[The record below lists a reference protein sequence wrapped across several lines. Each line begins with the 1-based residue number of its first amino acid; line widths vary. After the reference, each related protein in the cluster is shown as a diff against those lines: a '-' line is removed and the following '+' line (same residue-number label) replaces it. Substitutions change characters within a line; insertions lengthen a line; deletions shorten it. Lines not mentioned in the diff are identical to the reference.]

1 MKKLIAGGLV
11 MGALLNAQAHFCCGF
26 CPAAFGIAAVGT
38 GIALG
43 AAVCAANQCY
53 YSGGY
58 YYAAPPAYYAAP
70 PAPVVVQQPTPV
82 AQDPAPQAPAPA
94 APAKPASPMAAANN
108 LFGR

>member
-11 MGALLNAQAHFCCGF
+11 LGALVNVQAYWCCGF

-38 GIALG
+38 GVALG
-43 AAVCAANQCY
+43 VAATCAANQSY

-58 YYAAPPAYYAAP
+58 YYAVP
-70 PAPVVVQQPTPV
+70 PAPVVVQQP
-82 AQDPAPQAPAPA
+82 APAPQAPA
-94 APAKPASPMAAANN
+94 APAKPAPPASSMSGANN